1 MKRYTIGQLSRDT
14 GVTAKALRI
23 YEKKGLLIPIR
34 DEQNG
39 YRYYDEKAKDTIQVI
54 SMLKFLGFSLSQ
66 ISEFLL
72 DNRSSCHAD
81 ILRSQKR
88 LLEEKAEQ
96 LDSMIFC
103 INRAIIECEQ
113 DNYNAKSTLDAMNI
127 IFKAK
132 CYDDDFALMK
142 RFNRT
147 PLEWNRWIYEQS
159 DIAENMSVLD
169 AGSGIGY
176 LWRAAA
182 NALPSG
188 VKITCLDRRNTNAD
202 LFYDDIHS
210 GKLNINAEFEF
221 IWANMEKYEFVRR
234 YDRIFFN
241 HVISFIENPPALLN
255 KFKSALKPNGI
266 FICTWGGDTLRSAIA
281 ALLCD
286 IAPLK
291 STLDTVC
298 DKSKAVLHE
307 REELLKIVFDEVERR
322 DFVTDCTFD
331 SEDEC
336 YSFIVRQFSP
346 YEAILEKCRPQI
358 TESIRGNM
366 AGGKISLKKNTLL
379 YRCR

>member
-1 MKRYTIGQLSRDT
+1 MKRYTIGQFSRDT
-14 GVTAKALRI
+14 GITAKALRI
-23 YEKKGLLIPIR
+23 YEKKGLLIPFR

-39 YRYYDEKAKDTIQVI
+39 YRYYDETAKDTIQII

-96 LDSMIFC
+96 LNSMIFC

-113 DNYNAKSTLDAMNI
+113 NNYSAKSTLDAMNI
-127 IFKAK
+127 VVKGK
-132 CYDDDFALMK
+132 RYDDDFALMK

-182 NALPSG
+182 NIIPSG

-202 LFYDDIHS
+202 LFYDNISS
-210 GKLNINAEFEF
+210 GRLNINAEFEF
-221 IWANMEKYEFVRR
+221 VWANMEKYELTRQ
-234 YDRIFFN
+234 YDRIFLN
-241 HVISFIENPPALLN
+241 HVISFIENPSALLY
-255 KFKSALKPNGI
+255 KFKSALNPNGM
-266 FICTWGGDTLRSAIA
+266 FICTWGDDTLRKEIA
-281 ALLCD
+281 GLLSE
-286 IAPLK
+286 ISPLK
-291 STLDTVC
+291 STLDAVC
-298 DKSKAVLHE
+298 DKSAKLLHE
-307 REELLKIVFDEVERR
+307 REELLNTVFDDVERR
-322 DFVTDCTFD
+322 VFVTDCTFD

-336 YSFIVRQFSP
+336 YSFIVRQFSQH
-346 YEAILEKCRPQI
+346 EAVFEKCRPQI
-358 TESIRGNM
+358 IDTIQNNM
-366 AGGKISLKKNTLL
+366 TCGKISLKKNTLL

>member
-14 GVTAKALRI
+14 GVTSKALRI
-23 YEKKGLLIPIR
+23 YEKKGLLIPFR

-39 YRYYDEKAKDTIQVI
+39 YRYYDETAKDTIQII

-66 ISEFLL
+66 ISEFL
-72 DNRSSCHAD
+72 DENRSACHAD

-96 LDSMIFC
+96 LNSMIFC

-113 DNYNAKSTLDAMNI
+113 NNYNAKSTLDAMNI
-127 IFKAK
+127 IVKAK
-132 CYDDDFALMK
+132 RYDDDFTLMK

-182 NALPSG
+182 NIIPSG

-202 LFYDDIHS
+202 LFYDDIS
-210 GKLNINAEFEF
+210 IGKLNINAEFEF
-221 IWANMEKYEFVRR
+221 IWANMEQYELTRR

-241 HVISFIENPPALLN
+241 HVISFIENPTALLN

-266 FICTWGGDTLRSAIA
+266 FICTWGDDTLRNAIA
-281 ALLCD
+281 ALLQG

-307 REELLKIVFDEVERR
+307 REELLKAVFDDVERR
-322 DFVTDCTFD
+322 VFVTDCTF
-331 SEDEC
+331 SSADEC

-346 YEAILEKCRPQI
+346 YESVFEKSRPQI
-358 TESIRGNM
+358 IEAIQNNM
-366 AGGKISLKKNTLL
+366 ISGKISLKKNTLL

>member
-1 MKRYTIGQLSRDT
+1 MKKYTIGQLSKDT

-23 YEKKGLLIPIR
+23 YEKKGLLIPFR

-39 YRYYDEKAKDTIQVI
+39 YRYYDETAKDTIQVI

-96 LDSMIFC
+96 LNSMIFC

-113 DNYNAKSTLDAMNI
+113 NNYNAKSTLDAMNI
-127 IFKAK
+127 IVKGK
-132 CYDDDFALMK
+132 RYDDDFALMK

-159 DIAENMSVLD
+159 EIAENMTVLD

-210 GKLNINAEFEF
+210 GKLKINAEFEF
-221 IWANMEKYEFVRR
+221 VWANMEKYEFTRQ
-234 YDRIFFN
+234 YDRIFLN
-241 HVISFIENPPALLN
+241 HVISFIENPSTLLN

-266 FICTWGGDTLRSAIA
+266 FICTWGDNTLQKEIT

-291 STLDTVC
+291 STLKSVC
-298 DKSKAVLHE
+298 DNSKAVLNE
-307 REELLKIVFDEVERR
+307 REELLNTLFDEVERR
-322 DFVTDCTFD
+322 IFVTDCTF
-331 SEDEC
+331 SSADEC

-346 YEAILEKCRPQI
+346 YEAIFEKCRPQI
-358 TESIRGNM
+358 TAAICGNM